1 MYDKEKVKEAL
12 ELCSDIETFYE
23 NKEGGNNISQSGLPP
38 MEYRHESLPEESGST
53 YSPEEK
59 EYTPVI
65 MPDSQKPSENM
76 VKSGLSRFLTWAGS
90 ILVCFFIAY
99 GAARLVTDYII
110 QVTVVEGI
118 SMEDTLLDRD
128 ILVVDKLSYRLHEPE
143 RFDIVIFPYAMDDYY
158 VKRVIGLPGETIC
171 VKDGSIYINGQRL
184 LEEFGMEEIDDPG
197 IAGEPVLLGEN
208 EYFLLGDNRNNS
220 KDSRSQ
226 YVGPVSR
233 DMIKGKVWMRVYPFD
248 TIKKF
253 K

>member
-23 NKEGGNNISQSGLPP
+23 NKEDSNKIRQSGLPP
-38 MEYRHESLPEESGST
+38 KEYWHESPAEESGGTS
-53 YSPEEK
+53 SLEET

-65 MPDSQKPSENM
+65 MPDNGASKNGI
-76 VKSGLSRFLTWAGS
+76 KSGIGRFLTWAGS

-118 SMEDTLLDRD
+118 SMEDTLFDRD
-128 ILVVDKLSYRLHEPE
+128 ILVVDKLSYRFHEPE

-171 VKDGSIYINGQRL
+171 VKDGSIYINDRRL
-184 LEEFGMEEIDDPG
+184 LEEFGLEETDDPG
-197 IAGEPVLLGEN
+197 IAKKPVLLGEN

-226 YVGPVSR
+226 YVGPVSK
-233 DMIKGKVWMRVYPFD
+233 DMIKGKVWMRIYPFD
-248 TIKKF
+248 TIEKF
-253 K
+253 N